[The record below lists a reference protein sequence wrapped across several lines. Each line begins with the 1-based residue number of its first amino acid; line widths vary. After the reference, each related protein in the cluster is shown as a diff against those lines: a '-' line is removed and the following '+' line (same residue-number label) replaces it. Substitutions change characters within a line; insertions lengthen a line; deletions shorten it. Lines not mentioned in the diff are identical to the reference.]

1 MIFMWR
7 VWFSL
12 ITGRNERRTVVQISQ
27 ESIRMYWACTRL
39 SICLFACTTH
49 SFACLHC
56 SRQSP
61 RTSTFPSTM
70 VQISQKSRCK
80 YWATH
85 LSVRLYARRVH
96 SFACL
101 HRSRWS
107 PRTSTLPSTMVQ
119 ISQKSRHKYWATH
132 LSVCLFTHTAHS
144 FACSALLALL
154 ARSTV
159 FICLLACSLCT
170 LPSLWESV

>member
-1 MIFMWR
+1 MSVCSFA
-7 VWFSL
+7 
-12 ITGRNERRTVVQISQ
+12 RT
-27 ESIRMYWACTRL
+27 A
-39 SICLFACTTH
+39 H
-49 SFACLHC
+49 SFACLHY

-61 RTSTFPSTM
+61 QLCTLPSTM

-85 LSVRLYARRVH
+85 LSICLFACTAH

-101 HRSRWS
+101 HCSRQS
-107 PRTSTLPSTMVQ
+107 PRLSKYPSTMVQ

-132 LSVCLFTHTAHS
+132 LSVRSFAYTVPSFTYTAHS

-154 ARSTV
+154 TRSAALT
-159 FICLLACSLCT
+159 CSLACSLRS
-170 LPSLWESV
+170 LPSS